1 MNMYSIN
8 LCCVP
13 FAQDGWMVV
22 SAVYQCRSHGVVLLQ
37 QVWLPKG
44 VASQTHVNKGQSMPR
59 KLRHVAGLRG
69 PPGTQMTVLNLELDL
84 GQPYQ
89 H

>member
-1 MNMYSIN
+1 MMASLVTCI
-8 LCCVP
+8 LPDICV
-13 FAQDGWMVV
+13 VV
-22 SAVYQCRSHGVVLLQ
+22 R

-69 PPGTQMTVLNLELDL
+69 APGTQMTVLNLELDL

>member
-1 MNMYSIN
+1 MSYLGTGMSLVTDFHI
-8 LCCVP
+8 LC
-13 FAQDGWMVV
+13 
-22 SAVYQCRSHGVVLLQ
+22 GVW

-44 VASQTHVNKGQSMPR
+44 VASQTHVDKGQSMPR

-69 PPGTQMTVLNLELDL
+69 APRTQMTVLNLELDL

-89 H
+89 L

>member
-1 MNMYSIN
+1 MSNVFM
-8 LCCVP
+8 
-13 FAQDGWMVV
+13 
-22 SAVYQCRSHGVVLLQ
+22 AVHAHTQSDNIMMLS

-69 PPGTQMTVLNLELDL
+69 PPGTQMTVVNLEIDL

>member
-1 MNMYSIN
+1 M
-8 LCCVP
+8 L
-13 FAQDGWMVV
+13 
-22 SAVYQCRSHGVVLLQ
+22 

-44 VASQTHVNKGQSMPR
+44 VASQTHVNKGQSMPC

-69 PPGTQMTVLNLELDL
+69 APGSQVTVLDLELDL

>member
-1 MNMYSIN
+1 MSNVFM
-8 LCCVP
+8 
-13 FAQDGWMVV
+13 
-22 SAVYQCRSHGVVLLQ
+22 AVHAHTQSDNTMMMS

-69 PPGTQMTVLNLELDL
+69 PPGTQMTVVNLEIDL

>member
-1 MNMYSIN
+1 
-8 LCCVP
+8 
-13 FAQDGWMVV
+13 
-22 SAVYQCRSHGVVLLQ
+22 
-37 QVWLPKG
+37 
-44 VASQTHVNKGQSMPR
+44 MPR

>member
-1 MNMYSIN
+1 MSNVFM
-8 LCCVP
+8 
-13 FAQDGWMVV
+13 
-22 SAVYQCRSHGVVLLQ
+22 AVHAHTQSDNTMMML

-69 PPGTQMTVLNLELDL
+69 PPGTQMTVVNLEIDL

>member
-1 MNMYSIN
+1 MTYK
-8 LCCVP
+8 LQR
-13 FAQDGWMVV
+13 FGWCLTV
-22 SAVYQCRSHGVVLLQ
+22 STLW

-59 KLRHVAGLRG
+59 KLRHIAGLRG
-69 PPGTQMTVLNLELDL
+69 APGTQMNVLNLELDL

-89 H
+89 R